1 MAQKIERKVAENIA
15 AIAMM
20 FGEAPE
26 ETRRIAYEAMG
37 GEIINLYNVAINAGI
52 ALENESKK
60 HKIQWGQEA
69 DWIQTT
75 ERIVE
80 RLLDHMVNQPY
91 LSDADIQRIVKT
103 SIYRW
108 EDMEKA

>member
-1 MAQKIERKVAENIA
+1 MAQKVDRGVAENVA

-20 FGEAPE
+20 FGEAPAE
-26 ETRRIAYEAMG
+26 IRRDAYESMG
-37 GEIINLYNVAINAGI
+37 GEIINLYTVAVNAGI

-60 HKIQWGQEA
+60 QKIQWGQEA

-75 ERIVE
+75 ERIAE
-80 RLLDHMVNQPY
+80 RLLDHMVNKPY
-91 LSDADIQRIVKT
+91 LSEADIQKIVKA